1 MAKHHMYDE
10 SPAIKHDMEG
20 HTKVEK
26 TPKKEQGDGPEDK
39 GVEGE
44 GFPIHA
50 KHAHERHLM
59 HSRHEHEHAL
69 HEHHKMGDKHE
80 MHARHEKEHH
90 EMHTRH
96 EKEMGATG
104 GSPDHG
110 EPIAKIEKETKH
122 G

>member
-20 HTKVEK
+20 HTHVEK
-26 TPKKEQGDGPEDK
+26 TPKKEQGDGSVDK

-44 GFPIHA
+44 GFPVHSR
-50 KHAHERHLM
+50 HMHERHLM
-59 HSRHEHEHAL
+59 NARHEHEHSM
-69 HEHHKMGDKHE
+69 HDHHKMGDKKE
-80 MHARHEKEHH
+80 LHARHEKERH

-96 EKEMGATG
+96 EKEPGETSGARTN
-104 GSPDHG
+104 G
-110 EPIAKIEKETKH
+110 EPINKIEKETKH